1 METKKCS
8 TCGKTKTLS
17 EFSKA
22 YTARCKE
29 CVAKLERNKRKQNKT
44 NKEELVVLQEKMRM
58 ATEISIA
65 ILANRDS
72 QYKTIPDNLATEV
85 AELTNKLY
93 KELNNE

>member
-1 METKKCS
+1 METKKCK
-8 TCGKTKTLS
+8 TCGKEKQLS

-22 YTARCKE
+22 YTARCKD
-29 CVAKLERNKRKQNKT
+29 CVANMERNKRKQTRT
-44 NKEELVVLQEKMRM
+44 NKEDFIILQEKMKM

-72 QYKTIPDNLATEV
+72 QYKTIPDNLAKEV